1 MTDMNETKKSGK
13 VKWIAIAV
21 VGVVLLF
28 FGFMFASVVMRSM
41 GGMSGMSS
49 MNDWIAGETLQ
60 LDLVTPRPPEDEKAL
75 RAGKAIYEMRCAICH
90 GEKGDGN
97 GEKAKE
103 LTVKPTDFSSGMY
116 KFRSTLELTPTN
128 EDIFKTI
135 TRGLH
140 GTAMLPWPGLTT
152 NEKWQVAYFIKTF
165 SDIFEDEEKP
175 PPVKIPNRVMMKSQ
189 YEKIG
194 RELYQKVKCYEC
206 HGHDGRGD
214 GEKAGKL
221 KDDKGRPIS
230 PRNFRED
237 IFKRGLDIDEI
248 YLTIATGLYGSPM
261 ESYLDKK
268 VAEEDI
274 LALAYYVRSIAPK
287 IFGGGIMMGMMNMH
301 KEEQMGMMIDH
312 VMMPTVYRPDAFN

>member
-1 MTDMNETKKSGK
+1 MQENETKKSGK
-13 VKWIAIAV
+13 IKWAAIAV
-21 VGVVLLF
+21 AGAVLLF
-28 FGFMFASVVMRSM
+28 FGFMFASAMMRSM

-49 MNDWIAGETLQ
+49 LNDWVAGATLP
-60 LDLVTPRPPEDEKAL
+60 LDLKTPHPPENENAL
-75 RAGKAIYEMRCAICH
+75 KAGKAIYEMRCAICH

-103 LTVKPTDFSSGMY
+103 LTVKPTDFSYGMY
-116 KFRSTLELTPTN
+116 KFRSTLGLTPTN

-152 NEKWQVAYFIKTF
+152 KGKWQVTYFIKTF
-165 SDIFEDEEKP
+165 SDIFEDDEEPQPIKVP
-175 PPVKIPNRVMMKSQ
+175 IRVMMKSH
-189 YEKIG
+189 YEDLG
-194 RELYQKVKCYEC
+194 RKVYRKAKCYEC

-248 YLTIATGLYGSPM
+248 YLTVATGLHGTPM
-261 ESYLDKK
+261 ESYLAKK

-274 LALAYYVRSIAPK
+274 LALAYYVRSIAPE
-287 IFGGGIMMGMMNMH
+287 IFGGGMMGMMNMG